1 MRRREDGIAGKRCG
15 GALGG
20 KQWAWSLVAAVPL
33 MGLTVGAAQQNG
45 SGGLPESPSAQQSAP
60 ASQASGSESASDSG
74 PQQSVPDAPGASQNQ
89 GADNLR
95 NLTRQVAPGKASAPE
110 GDQNSVQAPPPP
122 QTNAPNP
129 DGPPQEETPY
139 IPKTQEEARNFTIH
153 ANTTYI
159 PVPVTV
165 LDKNHHQVSGLT
177 YRDFRIYENGQRQ
190 HIAFFSVDPVPLSVA
205 FVIDQSMPKDT
216 MRKVNESLSAI
227 QGAFTPQDEAS
238 VFTYGNGVTEQTT
251 FTSTQGDRL
260 PAVLERSK
268 RQGTDMGSPGG
279 GGLSI
284 NGPTINGK
292 PVDPNVNQGVL
303 NGLEM
308 NIPREAHTLS
318 DAILAA
324 AKELQTRPKERRRVI
339 YVISDGK
346 DVRSKASVR
355 EVLRFLQQNQET
367 VYGTMVGDAATWG
380 IGYLD
385 RVHLPLIPAENVLP
399 RYAEATGGVLE
410 AQLSA
415 DGMERSFATIAKEA
429 RTQYTLGFY
438 SHIPTIDGRYRTLDI
453 HVERPNLDVKA
464 RHGYYPTATM
474 Q

>member
-1 MRRREDGIAGKRCG
+1 
-15 GALGG
+15 LGG

-33 MGLTVGAAQQNG
+33 MGLTMGAAQQNG
-45 SGGLPESPSAQQSAP
+45 SGSLPDSPSAQQN
-60 ASQASGSESASDSG
+60 ASGSQTSGSESGS
-74 PQQSVPDAPGASQNQ
+74 QQSVPDAPGTPPSQ

-95 NLTRQVAPGKASAPE
+95 NLTRQVAPGKASTPT
-110 GDQNSVQAPPPP
+110 GDQDQVQAPPAP

-129 DGPPQEETPY
+129 DGPPQQEAPY
-139 IPKTQEEARNFTIH
+139 IPKTQEEAQNYILH
-153 ANTTYI
+153 ANTTAVQ
-159 PVPVTV
+159 VPVTV

-190 HIAFFSVDPVPLSVA
+190 HIAFFSVDAVPLSVA

-251 FTSTQGDRL
+251 FTATQGDRL

-268 RQGTDMGSPGG
+268 REGTDMGSPGG

-284 NGPTINGK
+284 TGPTINGK
-292 PVDPNVNQGVL
+292 TVDPNVNQGVMG
-303 NGLEM
+303 GLEM

-324 AKELQTRPKERRRVI
+324 AKELQTRPKERRRII

-355 EVLRFLQQNQET
+355 EVLRFLQQNQTT

-415 DGMERSFATIAKEA
+415 NGMERSFATIMKEA

-438 SHIPTIDGRYRTLDI
+438 SHLPTIDGRYRTLDV

>member
-1 MRRREDGIAGKRCG
+1 
-15 GALGG
+15 LGG
-20 KQWAWSLVAAVPL
+20 RQWVWSLVVAVPL

-45 SGGLPESPSAQQSAP
+45 SGAPPDGPSAPQSAGG
-60 ASQASGSESASDSG
+60 SQAPGSQTSGSESTSG
-74 PQQSVPDAPGASQNQ
+74 NSGSQQSVPDAPGASQNQ
-89 GADNLR
+89 GDDNLR
-95 NLTRQVAPGKASAPE
+95 NLTRQVAPGKAPTPQT
-110 GDQNSVQAPPPP
+110 DQDQVQAPPPP

-129 DGPPQEETPY
+129 DGPPQQEAPY
-139 IPKTQEEARNFTIH
+139 IPKNPEEARNFTIH

-159 PVPVTV
+159 QVPTIV
-165 LDKNHHQVSGLT
+165 LDKNHHQVAGLT

-190 HIAFFSVDPVPLSVA
+190 HISFFSVDPVPLSVA

-216 MRKVNESLSAI
+216 MKKVNDSLSAL

-251 FTSTQGDRL
+251 FTATQGDRL

-268 RQGTDMGSPGG
+268 REGTDMGSPGG

-308 NIPREAHTLS
+308 NLPREAHTLS

-324 AKELQTRPKERRRVI
+324 GKELQTRPKGRVRVI

-355 EVLRFLQQNQET
+355 EVIRFLQGNQET

-385 RVHLPLIPAENVLP
+385 RVRLPLLPAENVLP
-399 RYAEATGGVLE
+399 RYALATGGVLE
-410 AQLSA
+410 SQFSA
-415 DGMERSFATIAKEA
+415 DGMERSFATIAKEI
-429 RTQYTLGFY
+429 RTQYMLGYY
-438 SHIPTIDGRYRTLDI
+438 SHLPSIDGRYRKLEV

-464 RHGYYPTATM
+464 RDGYYPTASM

>member
-1 MRRREDGIAGKRCG
+1 M
-15 GALGG
+15 
-20 KQWAWSLVAAVPL
+20 V
-33 MGLTVGAAQQNG
+33 GLTMGAAQQ
-45 SGGLPESPSAQQSAP
+45 
-60 ASQASGSESASDSG
+60 SGSNPPPDG
-74 PQQSVPDAPGASQNQ
+74 PVAQQQSVPDAPGASQSQN
-89 GADNLR
+89 ANDLK
-95 NLTRQVAPGKASAPE
+95 NLTRQVAPGKASAPV
-110 GDQNSVQAPPPP
+110 GDENPVQAPPSP

-129 DGPPQEETPY
+129 DGPPQEEAPY
-139 IPKTQEEARNFTIH
+139 IPKTNEEAQKFLGNPTIRV
-153 ANTTYI
+153 NTTYI

-165 LDKNHHQVSGLT
+165 LDKDHRQVAGLT

-190 HIAFFSVDPVPLSVA
+190 HIAFFSADPVPLSVV

-216 MRKVNESLSAI
+216 MKKVNDSLSAV
-227 QGAFTPQDEAS
+227 QGGFTPQDEAA
-238 VFTYGNGVTEQTT
+238 VFTYGNGVTKQTD
-251 FTSTQGDRL
+251 FTATQGDRL
-260 PAVLERSK
+260 QAVLQRSQK
-268 RQGTDMGSPGG
+268 QGTEMGGPVLGG
-279 GGLSI
+279 PMGTM
-284 NGPTINGK
+284 GPTINGK
-292 PVDPNVNQGVL
+292 AVDPNVNGTTQPGFDL
-303 NGLEM
+303 

-324 AKELQTRPKERRRVI
+324 GRELQNRPRERRRII

-355 EVLRFLQQNQET
+355 EVIRFLQHNEET

-410 AQLSA
+410 SQFSS
-415 DGMERSFATIAKEA
+415 DGMQRSFQTIARLA

-438 SHIPTIDGRYRTLDI
+438 SHIPSIDGRYRTLDV

-464 RHGYYPTATM
+464 RHGYYPIATS

>member
-1 MRRREDGIAGKRCG
+1 V
-15 GALGG
+15 
-20 KQWAWSLVAAVPL
+20 LVP
-33 MGLTVGAAQQNG
+33 T
-45 SGGLPESPSAQQSAP
+45 
-60 ASQASGSESASDSG
+60 
-74 PQQSVPDAPGASQNQ
+74 
-89 GADNLR
+89 
-95 NLTRQVAPGKASAPE
+95 
-110 GDQNSVQAPPPP
+110 
-122 QTNAPNP
+122 
-129 DGPPQEETPY
+129 
-139 IPKTQEEARNFTIH
+139 
-153 ANTTYI
+153 
-159 PVPVTV
+159 TV
-165 LDKNHHQVSGLT
+165 LDKNHHQVGGLT
-177 YRDFRIYENGQRQ
+177 YRDFRVYENGQRQ
-190 HIAFFSVDPVPLSVA
+190 HMNYFSADAVPLSVA

-216 MRKVNESLSAI
+216 MKKVNDSLSAI

-251 FTSTQGDRL
+251 FTATQGDRL

-268 RQGTDMGSPGG
+268 RAGTDMGSPGG

-292 PVDPNVNQGVL
+292 TVDPNVNQGVMG
-303 NGLEM
+303 GLEM

-324 AKELQTRPKERRRVI
+324 AKALQNRPKERRRIV

-355 EVLRFLQQNQET
+355 EVLQFLQGNNEF

-385 RVHLPLIPAENVLP
+385 RVHVPLIPAENVLP
-399 RYAEATGGVLE
+399 RYATATGGILE

-429 RTQYTLGFY
+429 RTQYTLGFL
-438 SHIPTIDGRYRTLDI
+438 SHLPTIDGRPRTLDV
-453 HVERPNLDVKA
+453 HVERPNLDVRA
-464 RHGYYPTATM
+464 PVRYYPTATM

>member
-1 MRRREDGIAGKRCG
+1 
-15 GALGG
+15 
-20 KQWAWSLVAAVPL
+20 
-33 MGLTVGAAQQNG
+33 MGLAAGAAQQSG
-45 SGGLPESPSAQQSAP
+45 SNTLPDGPSAQQQSSA
-60 ASQASGSESASDSG
+60 
-74 PQQSVPDAPGASQNQ
+74 QQGVPDAPGASQNP
-89 GADNLR
+89 GSDDLR
-95 NLTRQVAPGKASAPE
+95 TLTRQVAPGKAPASEPE
-110 GDQNSVQAPPPP
+110 QVQAPPPP

-129 DGPPQEETPY
+129 DGPPQQEAPY
-139 IPKTQEEARNFTIH
+139 VPKTQEEANKFRANPENNPVTKFVV
-153 ANTTYI
+153 NTTYI

-165 LDKNHHQVSGLT
+165 LDKNHHQVAGLT
-177 YRDFRIYENGQRQ
+177 WRDFRIYENGQRQ

-216 MRKVNESLSAI
+216 MKKVNESLSAI
-227 QGAFTPQDEAS
+227 QGAFTPQDEGA

-251 FTSTQGDRL
+251 FTATQGDRL

-268 RQGTDMGSPGG
+268 KEGTEMGGPQMGG
-279 GGLSI
+279 PLGMQ
-284 NGPTINGK
+284 GPTINGK
-292 PVDPNVNQGVL
+292 AVDPNVNGINRQPGFEL
-303 NGLEM
+303 

-324 AKELQTRPKERRRVI
+324 GKELQSRPRERRRII

-355 EVLRFLQQNQET
+355 EVIRFLQGNNET

-399 RYAEATGGVLE
+399 RYADATGGVLE

-415 DGMERSFATIAKEA
+415 NGIERSFATIMKEA

-438 SHIPTIDGRYRTLDI
+438 SHVPTIDGRYRTLDI
-453 HVERPNLDVKA
+453 HVERPNLWVIA
-464 RHGYYPTATM
+464 RHGYYPTATA

>member
-1 MRRREDGIAGKRCG
+1 M
-15 GALGG
+15 GG

-33 MGLTVGAAQQNG
+33 LGLAVGAAQQGG
-45 SGGLPESPSAQQSAP
+45 SGSLPENPSAQQN
-60 ASQASGSESASDSG
+60 ASVPQTSGSQTSGSTESTSG
-74 PQQSVPDAPGASQNQ
+74 NNGSQQSVPDAPGASSNQ

-110 GDQNSVQAPPPP
+110 GDQGPVQAPPPP

-129 DGPPQEETPY
+129 DGPPQQEAPY
-139 IPKTQEEARNFTIH
+139 IPKTGEEARQFH
-153 ANTTYI
+153 LVMQTTQVI
-159 PVPVTV
+159 VPTTV
-165 LDKNHHQVSGLT
+165 LDKNHRQVGGLT
-177 YRDFRIYENGQRQ
+177 YRDFRVYENGQRQ
-190 HIAFFSVDPVPLSVA
+190 HINYFSADAVPLSVA

-216 MRKVNESLSAI
+216 MKKVNESLSAI
-227 QGAFTPQDEAS
+227 QGAFTPQDEAA

-251 FTSTQGDRL
+251 FTATQGDRL
-260 PAVLERSK
+260 TAVLQRSK
-268 RQGTDMGSPGG
+268 KEGTEMGSPGG

-292 PVDPNVNQGVL
+292 TVDPNVNQGVL

-324 AKELQTRPKERRRVI
+324 GKALQSRPRDQRRRII

-355 EVLRFLQQNQET
+355 EVITFLQHNDEF

-385 RVHLPLIPAENVLP
+385 RVRLPLIPAENVLP
-399 RYAEATGGVLE
+399 RYAGATGGILE

-415 DGMERSFATIAKEA
+415 DGMERSFQKIAKEA
-429 RTQYTLGFY
+429 RTQYTLGFL
-438 SHIPTIDGRYRTLDI
+438 SHLPTIDGRPRSLDV
-453 HVERPNLDVKA
+453 HVERPNLEVIA
-464 RHGYYPTATM
+464 PQRYYPTATM
-474 Q
+474 QR

>member
-1 MRRREDGIAGKRCG
+1 
-15 GALGG
+15 LGG

-45 SGGLPESPSAQQSAP
+45 SGSLPESPSAQQNASGQQTSVP
-60 ASQASGSESASDSG
+60 QTNGSQASGSVESTSANNGS
-74 PQQSVPDAPGASQNQ
+74 QQSVPDAPGASSNQ
-89 GADNLR
+89 GVDNLR
-95 NLTRQVAPGKASAPE
+95 NLTRQVAPGKASTPD
-110 GDQNSVQAPPPP
+110 GDQGPVQAPPPP
-122 QTNAPNP
+122 QTNGPNP
-129 DGPPQEETPY
+129 DGPPQQEAPY

-165 LDKNHHQVSGLT
+165 LDKNHHQVAGLT

-216 MRKVNESLSAI
+216 MRKVNDSLSAI
-227 QGAFTPQDEAS
+227 QGAFTSQDEAS

-268 RQGTDMGSPGG
+268 RAGVDMGSPGG

-355 EVLRFLQQNQET
+355 EVIQFLQHNEET
-367 VYGTMVGDAATWG
+367 VYATMVGDAATWG
-380 IGYLD
+380 VGYLD

-399 RYAEATGGVLE
+399 RYANATGGILE
-410 AQLSA
+410 AQFSA
-415 DGMERSFATIAKEA
+415 DGMERSFATIAKEI

-438 SHIPTIDGRYRTLDI
+438 SHIPTIDGRYRTLDV
-453 HVERPNLDVKA
+453 HVERPNLEVKA
-464 RHGYYPTATM
+464 RSGYYPTATM